1 MPLTKV
7 GPKFQVT
14 IPKVAREA
22 IGLQVGDLVETT
34 ATKDGVLLRPKM
46 VVDKHPEI
54 KKRLEAA
61 EAAIKAGRVLGP
73 FTTASAAM
81 RAVKRYARARHT
93 H

>member
-7 GPKFQVT
+7 GPKYQVT
-14 IPKVAREA
+14 IPKEAREA
-22 IGLQVGDLVETT
+22 IGLDVGDFVETT
-34 ATKDGVLLRPKM
+34 VTKDGVLLRPKI
-46 VVDKHPEI
+46 VIDKDLDI

-81 RAVKRYARARHT
+81 RAVKRYARARRSH
-93 H
+93 